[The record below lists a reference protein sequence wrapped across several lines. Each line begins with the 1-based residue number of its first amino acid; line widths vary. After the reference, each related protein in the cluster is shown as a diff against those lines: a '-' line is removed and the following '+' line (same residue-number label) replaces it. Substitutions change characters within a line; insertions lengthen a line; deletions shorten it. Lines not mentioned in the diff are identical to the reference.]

1 MIVYCEMFPG
11 VIQLNRIR
19 YAARQCADDSYSMRK
34 ATYHIRS
41 TSLGEKINVEGFER
55 GTGNHATPRT
65 QTKCT
70 NKDSRPLSF
79 TQEALT
85 ISFHHP
91 DRKALCVAQ

>member
-34 ATYHIRS
+34 RHTTYDQPVSERR
-41 TSLGEKINVEGFER
+41 LNVEGFER
-55 GTGNHATPRT
+55 GRGNHAMPRT

-79 TQEALT
+79 TRKALT